1 MTRLLKRFQNT
12 RDLHF
17 ITFSCYHRAPRLN
30 TDRARTT
37 FLQSLEAARI
47 RFNFYVCGYVLMP
60 EHVHL
65 LISEPEHET
74 LGFALQIVKQQVA
87 RALKSGPDDLHFWQ
101 RRYYDFNVWSD
112 KKRVEKLRYMHRN
125 PVRRGLCAAPEEWSW
140 SSFRHYLT
148 GEVGLIEI
156 ESYWT
161 TRQREMKR
169 IFPTVKIRDV

>member
-1 MTRLLKRFQNT
+1 MPRFLKRYQNT

-17 ITFSCYHRAPRLN
+17 ITFSCYQRQPRLN

-37 FLQSLEAARI
+37 FLRSLEAARL

-65 LISEPEHET
+65 LISEPERES
-74 LGFALQIVKQQVA
+74 LAFVLQVVKQQVA

-101 RRYYDFNVWSD
+101 KRYYDFNVWSD

-125 PVRRGLCAAPEEWSW
+125 PVARGLCDDPGAWVW
-140 SSFRHYLT
+140 SSFRDYLN
-148 GEVGLIEI
+148 GEGGLVEV
-156 ESYWT
+156 ESQWT
-161 TRQREMKR
+161 VRRREAR
-169 IFPTVKIRDV
+169 GVFPTLKIRGD